1 MIKLFKKYPILS
13 IIVFTLVML
22 LPNLN
27 VIDVSIME
35 ARNFITAR
43 EMVDDGNW
51 LLTTM
56 NGEPR
61 YEKPPLPTWL
71 TAISGML
78 FGLKSTFALR
88 LPAILFIMVI
98 GIYIFKISKI
108 ATEDISLSTRNAF
121 IALTSFYIIGITIE
135 APWDIF
141 THGFMCIAIYHL
153 FSVFKKEKNYWKHS
167 LLAGCFLGLSFL
179 CKGPISM
186 YALML
191 PFLLAYGFT
200 FKYKQVK
207 AKAFSFVSILILTF
221 AIGAWWY
228 LYVRFQD
235 PATFNAITQKETSN
249 WSSYNIRP
257 FYYYWSFF
265 VQSGLWTIPAFI
277 SLLYPYLKSRV
288 SYLKVYQFSILWTLF
303 AVVLL
308 SIIPEKKSRYLMP
321 VLIPLAINIG
331 FYVDYL
337 IKHFKS
343 MTDKKETIPVYFNF
357 GLIAFIGIAF
367 PILSYVFLKD
377 TISNHL
383 FSYILASV
391 VLFSIGVFILLYLK
405 KKDMSKVFSLTVLF
419 FACVIITALP
429 LTKGFTNEKYN
440 PITGLKAEVKK
451 QGINMYGENYIS
463 PEMLWYYGEKIP
475 FISFHDGL
483 DNLPDDDK
491 FGLLTKETFNEKT
504 LTKLEGIYNIKEITT
519 YNINRFPEDS
529 KQYNDRLLNVYY
541 IFERK

>member
-337 IKHFKS
+337 IKHFKN

-504 LTKLEGIYNIKEITT
+504 LTKLEGIYYIKEITT